1 MNDVRLYGS
10 NTQAAIANFD
20 VSGETVDHRIIE
32 ALAHIKACCAIANS
46 HADVGRLDR
55 EIAAAIV
62 GAAEEVATGKH
73 RDQFPVDVFQTGS
86 GTSTNMNVNEV
97 LASIASSVSG
107 LAVHPNDHVN
117 MSQSTNDTFPTAIRV
132 AVSLAIR
139 DQLLPALGQLADA
152 LADKAVEFGDVVKPG
167 RTHLMDATPV
177 MLGDEF
183 GGYAA
188 QIRESI
194 ERIASA
200 QTRLVRLPLGGT
212 ATGNGLNTPP
222 GHAAM
227 VRELLTERTGVR
239 WQPPLHHFAVQ
250 GGQDALVEASAQLRG
265 AALAMFKIA
274 NDIRLMASGPRTG
287 LGELMLTELQ
297 PGSSIMPGKTNPV
310 ICEVVI
316 QVCAQVVGN
325 DTAIAF
331 AGSRGELELNVYLP
345 VMARNLLE
353 SVDLL
358 AGSCT
363 SLTEKTIVGL
373 RADSERCKRL
383 AELSPAVATALNLEI
398 GYDRA
403 ASVVKSSLAS
413 GRSLVD
419 EVVETGL
426 MSRERAAELLSVE
439 AMARGTQDHLT
450 AQHRDA

>member
-10 NTQAAIANFD
+10 NTEAAIANFE

-32 ALAHIKACCAIANS
+32 ALALIKACCALANS
-46 HADVGRLDR
+46 NSDVGQLDPDV
-55 EIAAAIV
+55 AAAIV
-62 GAAEEVATGKH
+62 DAAEEVIAGRH
-73 RDQFPVDVFQTGS
+73 RSQFPVDVFQTGS

-97 LASIASSVSG
+97 LASIASSASG

-117 MSQSTNDTFPTAIRV
+117 MSQSTNDTFPSAIRV
-132 AVSLAIR
+132 AVALAIR
-139 DQLLPALGQLADA
+139 DQLIPALEQLADA
-152 LADKAVEFGDVVKPG
+152 LAEKAVEFGEVVKPG

-188 QIRESI
+188 QISESI

-200 QTRLVRLPLGGT
+200 QTRLVRLPVGGT

-222 GHAAM
+222 GHAAR
-227 VRELLTERTGVR
+227 VRELLTERTGIQ
-239 WQPPLHHFAVQ
+239 WQRPLHHFAVQ
-250 GGQDALVEASAQLRG
+250 GGQDALVETSAQLRG

-287 LGELMLTELQ
+287 LGELILTELQ

-310 ICEVVI
+310 ICEVAI

-325 DTAIAF
+325 DSAITF
-331 AGSRGELELNVYLP
+331 AGSHGELELNVYLP

-363 SLTEKTIVGL
+363 SLAQKTVRGL
-373 RADSERCKRL
+373 RADSERCRRL

-398 GYDRA
+398 GYDSA
-403 ASVVKSSLAS
+403 ASVVKRSLAS

-419 EVVETGL
+419 EVVDAGL
-426 MSRERAAELLSVE
+426 MSRERALELLSVE
-439 AMARGTQDHLT
+439 AMARGTEDHLP
-450 AQHRDA
+450 AQHS

>member
-287 LGELMLTELQ
+287 LGELTLTELQ

-363 SLTEKTIVGL
+363 SL
-373 RADSERCKRL
+373 
-383 AELSPAVATALNLEI
+383 
-398 GYDRA
+398 
-403 ASVVKSSLAS
+403 
-413 GRSLVD
+413 
-419 EVVETGL
+419 
-426 MSRERAAELLSVE
+426 
-439 AMARGTQDHLT
+439 
-450 AQHRDA
+450 